1 MYVED
6 ADQAFREFAV
16 KRAPAFWVH
25 MSLCRVHLELVRQQL
40 GKAGLQARQAGAAA
54 FKAWALRRTEE
65 LAEKKQWM
73 ATWVLSGSWQAD
85 SSVLNKHRKNWHWL
99 HRRISAGK
107 LYPHRRCGLSYG
119 KRFSRRS
126 SQNMLRHVVKKTWKS
141 FYFGADSPA
150 VACLEVRSRWLEH
163 LPWRKTNWKTL
174 LRPPSAGPRSEG
186 YGFGFSTR
194 GILEGCFR
202 KWQFHGGPLFCK
214 Q

>member
-73 ATWVLSGSWQAD
+73 ATWVLSGSWQEECIKKSQKLALAPSKD
-85 SSVLNKHRKNWHWL
+85 LGGQVVSTPEMRAELWQKVFSQEFSEHVTACSKEDMEKLLLWRRQSSSCVPRGSQQVARAPPVVQAELEDAL
-99 HRRISAGK
+99 TSAISRAKIG
-107 LYPHRRCGLSYG
+107 GLWFWIQYQ
-119 KRFSRRS
+119 R
-126 SQNMLRHVVKKTWKS
+126 NT
-141 FYFGADSPA
+141 
-150 VACLEVRSRWLEH
+150 
-163 LPWRKTNWKTL
+163 
-174 LRPPSAGPRSEG
+174 
-186 YGFGFSTR
+186 
-194 GILEGCFR
+194 
-202 KWQFHGGPLFCK
+202 
-214 Q
+214 

>member
-6 ADQAFREFAV
+6 ADRAFSEFAV

-40 GKAGLQARQAGAAA
+40 GKAGLQARQAGAAS

-65 LAEKKQWM
+65 LAEKSNGWRHGCCLAVGKR
-73 ATWVLSGSWQAD
+73 
-85 SSVLNKHRKNWHWL
+85 SVLKSRKNWHWL
-99 HRRISAGK
+99 HRRISVGK

-150 VACLEVRSRWLEH
+150 VACLEVRSKWLEH
-163 LPWRKTNWKTL
+163 LPWCKPNWKTL
-174 LRPPSAGPRSEG
+174 LRLPSAGPRSEG